1 MSKIFK
7 LFLCCMLMISCAND
21 EENIINGNS
30 DYKFPFD
37 IVITG
42 ESNLVNN
49 IPLDV
54 SIHPIISGDIENP
67 NPDYK
72 FKFSL
77 MDAQVKNGGVLLTKD
92 TWLNYEELTDGKLT
106 LIFNSNN
113 NSSAQ
118 TLTVTMKNSQS
129 YETS

>member
-77 MDAQVKNGGVLLTKD
+77 MDAQVNNGGVLLTKD

-113 NSSAQ
+113 NSSAK
-118 TLTVTMKNSQS
+118 TLTVTM
-129 YETS
+129 